1 MLAKHG
7 IARKERKKLAILA
20 QSVAS
25 MAGCGL
31 CGILYLVAASA
42 GGGATNARLFQSS
55 PMHELGLSLNLA
67 YTLYECGVYAIYGK
81 GIEFWAHHVLG
92 IVLLGAA
99 LVSGHGHQM
108 IAWAGVSE
116 LTNVPLS
123 GLDVLRAFDH
133 KGMLYTLCGVSLW
146 LGFILT
152 RVGSLL
158 LCAGVHVQ
166 DLLLLRETS
175 RLHELNPILL
185 YLTLPA
191 LLFIWSLSTFW
202 FTKIHSGMLKALS
215 SKGGGGS
222 KGE

>member
-1 MLAKHG
+1 M
-7 IARKERKKLAILA
+7 A

-31 CGILYLVAASA
+31 CGILYLMAASA
-42 GGGATNARLFQSS
+42 GGGDAQARLFGSS
-55 PMHELGLSLNLA
+55 PVHKLGLELNLA

-92 IVLLGAA
+92 IVLLAAA

-123 GLDVLRAFDH
+123 GLDLLRAFNN
-133 KGMLYTLCGVSLW
+133 KGFLYTLCGVSLW
-146 LGFILT
+146 LGFVLT

-158 LCAGVHVQ
+158 LCAIAHMH
-166 DLLLLRETS
+166 DLWELRAAT
-175 RLHELNPILL
+175 RLHELNPILRC
-185 YLTLPA
+185 LTLPA

-202 FTKIHSGMLKALS
+202 FTKIHSGMLKALRGKS
-215 SKGGGGS
+215 GGDSKGG
-222 KGE
+222 